1 MAEKKIELL
10 CIGNAIVDIFSRG
23 DEAFALHYG
32 ITEPVQHVE
41 YEKLREL
48 IAVLPELS
56 AGSGGG
62 AANAAKIAG
71 FLGVDTCL
79 IGSVGANGAAGDTGT
94 AGVNSNTVDSGCS
107 KDGCPPMDS
116 SGKLFEEDL
125 AAAGVQTCL
134 FRRRLPTGICLMLEL
149 PNGEI
154 RVAAAPSAALEL
166 GAEDIDEAAIRKAKV
181 VVLDGFMMDRQDL
194 VRRILE
200 LANKNGTAV
209 ALDVSSARLAGTKAL
224 EIATY
229 SRLYPLILFMN
240 EDEAKAFYL
249 VISKQGSLNPPVEE
263 DDEGD
268 ILQEEMYDF
277 FKGFTANELFPIV
290 TVKLGKR
297 GAVVFARGAIYK
309 EETRP
314 IIPVDT
320 TGAGDA
326 FCGAF
331 LSAWIRGKSLSE
343 CAGLGNKVAREVLDV
358 KGTGI
363 DGKKLKGFARQ
374 LRK

>member
-1 MAEKKIELL
+1 MKEIELL
-10 CIGNAIVDIFSRG
+10 CIGNAIVDVFGKG
-23 DEAFALHYG
+23 DESLALRYG
-32 ITEPVQHVE
+32 LTEPVQHIE

-48 IAVLPELS
+48 VATLPELS
-56 AGSGGG
+56 TSSGGG

-71 FLGVDTCL
+71 FLGIDTCL
-79 IGSVGANGAAGDTGT
+79 IGSVGANGT
-94 AGVNSNTVDSGCS
+94 AGANSNTAD
-107 KDGCPPMDS
+107 DGCPKDSRSPMDS
-116 SGKLFEEDL
+116 LGKRFAEDL

-134 FRRRLPTGICLMLEL
+134 FRRQLPTGICLMLEL

-166 GAEDIDEAAIRKAKV
+166 GADDIDEAAIRKAKV

-200 LANKNGTAV
+200 LANKNGTAA
-209 ALDVSSARLAGTKAL
+209 ALDVSSARLAGTRAL

-229 SRLYPLILFMN
+229 SRIYPLILFMN

-263 DDEGD
+263 EDEDD
-268 ILQEEMYDF
+268 ILKEEMYDF

-297 GAVVFARGAIYK
+297 GAVVFAGGAIHK
-309 EETRP
+309 EETWP

-331 LSAWIRGKSLSE
+331 LSAWIRNKSLSE

-358 KGTGI
+358 KGTKI
-363 DGKKLKGFARQ
+363 DGKKLKNFARTLVRGQ

>member
-1 MAEKKIELL
+1 MKEVELL
-10 CIGNAIVDIFSRG
+10 CIGNAIVDVFARG
-23 DEAFALHYG
+23 DEDLARRYG
-32 ITEPVQHVE
+32 ITEAVQHIE

-48 IAVLPELS
+48 IATLPEIS

-71 FLGVDTCL
+71 FLGVDTGL
-79 IGSVGANGAAGDTGT
+79 IGAVGA
-94 AGVNSNTVDSGCS
+94 DSLH
-107 KDGCPPMDS
+107 KQF
-116 SGKLFEEDL
+116 KEDL

-149 PNGEI
+149 PDGEI

-166 GAEDIDEAAIRKAKV
+166 NAEDIDEAAVRKAKV
-181 VVLDGFMMDRQDL
+181 VVLDGFMMDRQEL
-194 VRRILE
+194 VRRILD

-209 ALDVSSARLAGTKAL
+209 ALDVSSARLAETRAL

-229 SRLYPLILFMN
+229 SRVYPLILFMN
-240 EDEAKAFYL
+240 EAEAKAFYQ
-249 VISKQGSLNPPVEE
+249 VIGKQGSLNPPTEE
-263 DDEGD
+263 DEESET
-268 ILQEEMYDF
+268 LNEEMYDF

-290 TVKLGKR
+290 TIKLGKR
-297 GAVVFARGAIYK
+297 GAVVFAGGAIHK

-314 IIPVDT
+314 IIPVDA

-331 LSAWIRGKSLSE
+331 LSAWIRNKSLSE
-343 CAGLGNKVAREVLDV
+343 CAGLGNRVARDVLDV

-363 DGKKLKGFARQ
+363 DGKKLKSFAKQ
-374 LRK
+374 LQSKK